1 MGLNES
7 TIHHASTRAR
17 PASKLTRVVIGH
29 LLRYALLL
37 PPLGVVATFVVAP
50 MVRTIISSF
59 DSLNARGVAT
69 GYAGIQNYQ
78 TLFHSSL
85 FHQVLLNTLIYS
97 VAATML
103 SIAIAFG
110 LSLLLISR
118 VESSSRF
125 LLVGLFSPTI
135 MPMIAAANIWLY
147 FLTPRFGLVDR
158 MLSWLGLGHENWLG
172 HPGTALTVLVLLFV
186 WKYAPYFTLFLLAGF
201 SAIPPDVREAMRTE
215 DPSGWYSFRKVIL
228 PILSPML
235 AFVTTMA
242 VLYSLETVDPVYVLT
257 QGGPNNGT
265 NLVMFYLFQLGF
277 NYFSWGSAA
286 ALSTLLLVS
295 LSTLSGLSLVVMER
309 RAFHWQ

>member
-1 MGLNES
+1 MGLTQSAIDN
-7 TIHHASTRAR
+7 AVAQGR
-17 PASKLTRVVIGH
+17 PASKWARGLLGH
-29 LLRYALLL
+29 AVRYAVLL
-37 PPLGVVATFVVAP
+37 PPVLLVATFVVVP
-50 MVRTIISSF
+50 MVRTAVTSF
-59 DSLNARGVAT
+59 DSLDARGVVT
-69 GYAGIQNYQ
+69 GYAGTKNYAA
-78 TLFHSSL
+78 LFHSSL
-85 FHQVLLNTLIYS
+85 FHQVLFNTVVYA
-97 VAATML
+97 VFATIL
-103 SIAIAFG
+103 SIAIAFA
-110 LSLLLISR
+110 LSLLLMNR
-118 VESSSRF
+118 VEGSSRS

-158 MLSWLGLGHENWLG
+158 MFGWLGLGRENWLG
-172 HPGTALTVLVLLFV
+172 HPGTALAVLVVLFI

-201 SAIPPDVREAMRTE
+201 GAIPPDVREALKTE
-215 DPSGWYSFRKVIL
+215 DPRGWHSFRKVIL

-265 NLVMFYLFQLGF
+265 NLVMYYLFQLGF

-286 ALSTLLLVS
+286 ALSTLLLAS
-295 LSTLSGLSLVVMER
+295 LSTLSGLSLIVMER